1 MFRYGRGARVGEG
14 KSRVCFESGTYCW
27 RLWQGT
33 TTQGRIIFLKRRGSV
48 FPTFFLIAWFAPA
61 KLITSHI
68 VRVKL
73 VDPVLIFAVAWALG
87 PILFLILWLRAR
99 GAHKRAEKRIIE
111 ADATAEAL
119 KTKYAPII
127 SIEDEVSALRGTA
140 KELEK
145 KVEETRSSYLEKRV
159 TLRNLEQQVAIYD
172 EKLSFAE
179 LGVYEPH
186 FEFSDP
192 DEYRDEIKRIRER
205 QKAMVSEKTATEFP
219 TNLTLDGSAAKGRT
233 MVNRQIRL
241 TMRAF
246 NNECEAA
253 IANTR
258 WNNVN
263 AMEKR
268 ILNAAKQIDK
278 ANESMNLRVNER
290 FVSLKLD
297 ELHATHEYRE
307 HLKVEKEERAEL
319 ARAEREEKRL
329 LAEAEAAEREEE
341 RYQKLLNKARSEAGV
356 DEERIAELEAA
367 LAEAHATSERARA
380 MAEMT
385 KSGYVYII
393 SNIGSFGED
402 VVKIGLTRRL
412 DPDDRVKELGDASV
426 PFGFDT
432 HAMIYSDEAPALE
445 SALHKEFADRRVNAS
460 NIRKEFF
467 RVSLEEVEAAVK
479 RLAPSARFFADREA
493 QEWHETLSARKVTLR
508 EMSRPSDEFPEAI

>member
-1 MFRYGRGARVGEG
+1 MDPI
-14 KSRVCFESGTYCW
+14 T
-27 RLWQGT
+27 
-33 TTQGRIIFLKRRGSV
+33 IFA
-48 FPTFFLIAWFAPA
+48 IAWLLLP
-61 KLITSHI
+61 I
-68 VRVKL
+68 VL
-73 VDPVLIFAVAWALG
+73 
-87 PILFLILWLRAR
+87 LILWLRAR
-99 GAHKRAEKRIIE
+99 GAKNRAEKRITE
-111 ADATAEAL
+111 AEATAESL
-119 KTKYAPII
+119 TEKYAPITAV
-127 SIEDEVSALRGTA
+127 EDEVLTLRDTA
-140 KELEK
+140 TEIQKQI
-145 KVEETRSSYLEKRV
+145 EETRSSYSEKRA
-159 TLRNLEQQVAIYD
+159 TLKKLEQQVAIYD

-186 FEFSDP
+186 FEFNDA
-192 DEYRDEIKRIRER
+192 DEYKQGIKRIRDR
-205 QKAMVSEKTATEFP
+205 QKAMVSAKTSTLCP
-219 TNLTLDGSAAKGRT
+219 TDWQVDGSRAKGQT
-233 MVNRQIRL
+233 MINRQTRL

-258 WNNVN
+258 WNNIN

-278 ANESMNLRVNER
+278 ANESMNLRISEQY
-290 FVSLKLD
+290 VSLKLD

-307 HLKVEKEERAEL
+307 RLKMEKEERAEL
-319 ARAEREEKRL
+319 ARAEREEKKL

-341 RYQKLLNKARSEAGV
+341 RYQKLLDKARSEAGV
-356 DEERIAELEAA
+356 DENRIAELEAA

-412 DPDDRVKELGDASV
+412 EPDDRVKELGDASV
-426 PFGFDT
+426 PFVFDT

-460 NIRKEFF
+460 NMRKEFF
-467 RVSLEEVEAAVK
+467 RVGLEEVEDAVK
-479 RLAPSARFFADREA
+479 RLAPSASFFSDREA
-493 QEWHETLSARKVTLR
+493 QEWHETLSRRKEALKDMVR
-508 EMSRPSDEFPEAI
+508 ASDELPEAI

>member
-1 MFRYGRGARVGEG
+1 MDPV
-14 KSRVCFESGTYCW
+14 
-27 RLWQGT
+27 
-33 TTQGRIIFLKRRGSV
+33 
-48 FPTFFLIAWFAPA
+48 TFFAIAW
-61 KLITSHI
+61 L
-68 VRVKL
+68 L
-73 VDPVLIFAVAWALG
+73 L

-99 GAHKRAEKRIIE
+99 GAKKRVEERITEAE
-111 ADATAEAL
+111 ATAESL
-119 KTKYAPII
+119 KEKYAPIT
-127 SIEDEVSALRGTA
+127 SVEDEVSKLRDTA
-140 KELEK
+140 TEIQKQ
-145 KVEETRSSYLEKRV
+145 VDETRSSYSEKRAM
-159 TLRNLEQQVAIYD
+159 LKRLEQQVAIYD

-186 FEFSDP
+186 FEFNDA
-192 DEYRDEIKRIRER
+192 DEYRQEIKRIRDR
-205 QKAMVSEKTATEFP
+205 QKAMISAKTSTLCP
-219 TNLTLDGSAAKGRT
+219 TDWQVDGSRSKGQT
-233 MVNRQIRL
+233 MINRQTRL

-278 ANESMNLRVNER
+278 ANDSMNLRISGHYVN
-290 FVSLKLD
+290 LKLD

-307 HLKVEKEERAEL
+307 RLKIEKEERAEL
-319 ARAEREEKRL
+319 ARAEREEKKL

-356 DEERIAELEAA
+356 DESRIAELEAA

-412 DPDDRVKELGDASV
+412 EPDDRVKELGDASV

-445 SALHKEFADRRVNAS
+445 SALHKEFADRRVNGS
-460 NIRKEFF
+460 NMRKEFF
-467 RVSLEEVEAAVK
+467 RVGLEEVKEAVK
-479 RLAPSARFFADREA
+479 RLAPSASFFSDREA
-493 QEWHETLSARKVTLR
+493 QEWHETLSRRKEELKK
-508 EMSRPSDEFPEAI
+508 MARPSDELPDAI

>member
-1 MFRYGRGARVGEG
+1 M
-14 KSRVCFESGTYCW
+14 
-27 RLWQGT
+27 
-33 TTQGRIIFLKRRGSV
+33 
-48 FPTFFLIAWFAPA
+48 
-61 KLITSHI
+61 
-68 VRVKL
+68 
-73 VDPVLIFAVAWALG
+73 
-87 PILFLILWLRAR
+87 ILWLRAR
-99 GAHKRAEKRIIE
+99 GAKNRAEIQIAE
-111 ADATAEAL
+111 AEATEEAL
-119 KTKYAPII
+119 KKKYAPIT
-127 SIEDEVSALRGTA
+127 SVEEEVSTLKDTA
-140 KELEK
+140 AEIQKQI
-145 KVEETRSSYLEKRV
+145 EETRSSYSEKRSM
-159 TLRNLEQQVAIYD
+159 LKELEQQVAIYD

-186 FEFSDP
+186 FEFNDA
-192 DEYRDEIKRIRER
+192 DEYKQEIKRIRDL
-205 QKAMVSEKTATEFP
+205 QKAMVSAKTSTLCP
-219 TNLTLDGSAAKGRT
+219 TDWQVDGSRAKGQT
-233 MVNRQIRL
+233 MIGRQTRL

-278 ANESMNLRVNER
+278 ANESMNLRIGEQYIG
-290 FVSLKLD
+290 LKLD

-307 HLKVEKEERAEL
+307 RLKVEKEERAEL
-319 ARAEREEKRL
+319 ARAEREEKKL
-329 LAEAEAAEREEE
+329 LAEAKAAEREEE
-341 RYQKLLNKARSEAGV
+341 RYQKLLDKARSEAGV
-356 DEERIAELEAA
+356 DEARIAELEAA
-367 LAEAHATSERARA
+367 LAEAHATSARARA

-412 DPDDRVKELGDASV
+412 EPDDRVKELGDASV

-460 NIRKEFF
+460 NMRKEFF
-467 RVSLEEVEAAVK
+467 RVGLEEVEDAVK
-479 RLAPSARFFADREA
+479 RLAPSASFFSDREA
-493 QEWHETLSARKVTLR
+493 QEWHETLSRRKEALKG
-508 EMSRPSDEFPEAI
+508 MARPSDELPEAI